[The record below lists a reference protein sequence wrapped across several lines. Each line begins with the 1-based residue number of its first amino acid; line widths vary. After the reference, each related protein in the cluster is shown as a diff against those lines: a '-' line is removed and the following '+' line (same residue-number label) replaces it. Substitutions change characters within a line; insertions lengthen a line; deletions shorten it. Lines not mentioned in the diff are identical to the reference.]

1 MTDQF
6 DFKTIN
12 DVTVAINCEMSPS
25 RRPHPNSDTLFMG
38 GTSPTIADEDALGRF
53 ACSKNYK
60 IVYPAFDPGHGTTL
74 PTTFHVAVTD
84 GLAQTIVLRGGRLW
98 KRNDR
103 SAAVL
108 MFADTRLMVS
118 LDARGLLKVARMPG
132 NVGER
137 GYDTALT
144 AVTARAAT
152 KPGGAPVISPVGGL
166 ITVLDM
172 KALSETFA
180 KAA

>member
-1 MTDQF
+1 MTDKL
-6 DFKTIN
+6 DFQAVN
-12 DVTVAINCEMSPS
+12 DVTVAIECEMALAG
-25 RRPHPNSDTLFMG
+25 RPHSNGDTLFMG
-38 GTSPTIADEDALGRF
+38 GTLPTMADEDALGQF

-60 IVYPAFDPGHGTTL
+60 IVYPSFDATDGATL

-98 KRNDR
+98 KRTDR

-118 LDARGLLKVARMPG
+118 LNAKGRLKVARMPG

-137 GYDTALT
+137 GYEAALT
-144 AVTARAAT
+144 AVAARAAM
-152 KPGGAPVISPVGGL
+152 KPGNVPIVAPVGGL
-166 ITVLDM
+166 ITALDI
-172 KALSETFA
+172 KAWSGTFA

>member
-1 MTDQF
+1 MTYQL
-6 DFKTIN
+6 DFNVIN

-25 RRPHPNSDTLFMG
+25 RHPHPNSDTLFIG

-53 ACSKNYK
+53 ACGKNYK
-60 IVYPAFDPGHGTTL
+60 IVYPSFDAADGATL

-84 GLAQTIVLRGGRLW
+84 GIAQTIVLRGGRLW
-98 KRNDR
+98 KRTDR

-108 MFADTRLMVS
+108 MFADTCLMVS
-118 LDARGLLKVARMPG
+118 LNAKGRLKVARMPG

-137 GYDTALT
+137 GYETALT
-144 AVTARAAT
+144 AIATRAAT
-152 KPGGAPVISPVGGL
+152 KPGDAPIVAPVGSL

-172 KALSETFA
+172 KAWSGTFA